1 MKVFSVL
8 GFKGGITKTSLAVNL
23 AAGFARSGLRTVL
36 LDMDAQANSTTI
48 MRAKAAPGIYNL
60 ILADHEFKDVV
71 QIVSPKFCGM
81 DCPLFLVP
89 SNPSQSLVDKNDAT
103 PSLICE
109 RIEELDGWA
118 DVVVIDTSPGATET
132 HAGVYY
138 ASDFVILPTTLQMF
152 SLQSLAMTISFLANA
167 AEKGRGK
174 GYEPGAVLGIAP
186 NCFSTNARVE
196 QSNFGYVRGKY
207 DDHYNVFPAMRKL
220 TVWDQAAQLRQSIFA
235 YEPADD
241 YNTRRQA
248 KAAVH
253 EFNAIMQ
260 AALIEVGVAQ
270 NG

>member
-1 MKVFSVL
+1 MKIFSVL

-36 LDMDAQANSTTI
+36 LDMDAQANATVI
-48 MRAKAAPGIYNL
+48 MRAKPAPGIYNL
-60 ILADHEFKDVV
+60 ILNDYDFKDVV
-71 QIVSPKFCGM
+71 QPVASKFVGG

-89 SNPSQSLVDKNDAT
+89 SNPTQSLVDKNDST

-109 RIEELDGWA
+109 RVEELDGWA

-138 ASDFVILPTTLQMF
+138 ASDFVLLPTTLQMF

-167 AEKGRGK
+167 AEKGRDK
-174 GYEPGAVLGIAP
+174 GYEPGSVLGIAP

-196 QSNFGYVRGKY
+196 QSNVGYIRGKY
-207 DDHYNVFPAMRKL
+207 DDHYHVFPPMRKL
-220 TVWDQAAQLRQSIFA
+220 TVWDQAAQLRQCIFA
-235 YEPADD
+235 YEPPDD

-248 KAAVH
+248 KAAVR
-253 EFNAIMQ
+253 EFNVIMQ
-260 AALIEVGVAQ
+260 MALEEAGAVQHG
-270 NG
+270 